1 MSLPPHSP
9 TTGTEARWARTGRRH
24 GQPRCTDLIGQLAA
38 VEAWVMPGAAPLAPM
53 EDVMERA
60 CHALPRR
67 RRWSARPQPCRKPRR
82 CAGRKWVRQGAK
94 PTRLPLYFAAFPTGS
109 RQQDLAWALP
119 WPVRA
124 RARAERSH
132 GSDPP
137 PRELPS
143 AQLQERVLQ
152 CERLV
157 IAFGNRLGSSGRPR
171 RSKPGPPGSPGA
183 LPPPPPI
190 SICRGRGTR
199 PNRKTY
205 PLYVPYARAPRAC
218 WILPHPLSRGA
229 TPARM
234 RARALAPSPSL
245 CALQPASR

>member
-1 MSLPPHSP
+1 
-9 TTGTEARWARTGRRH
+9 
-24 GQPRCTDLIGQLAA
+24 
-38 VEAWVMPGAAPLAPM
+38 MPGAAPLAPM

-82 CAGRKWVRQGAK
+82 CTGRRWVRQGAK
-94 PTRLPLYFAAFPTGS
+94 PTRLPLYVAVFPTGS

-183 LPPPPPI
+183 LPPPLPFPFV
-190 SICRGRGTR
+190 GGG
-199 PNRKTY
+199 
-205 PLYVPYARAPRAC
+205 ARVQ
-218 WILPHPLSRGA
+218 
-229 TPARM
+229 TARHTHCVFHTHAR
-234 RARALAPSPSL
+234 RARAGFSPTPCQGGRLRRGCELARSPPRRRCVPCSQPHGDRRRQPQPST
-245 CALQPASR
+245 AIPADSAMTAYFA